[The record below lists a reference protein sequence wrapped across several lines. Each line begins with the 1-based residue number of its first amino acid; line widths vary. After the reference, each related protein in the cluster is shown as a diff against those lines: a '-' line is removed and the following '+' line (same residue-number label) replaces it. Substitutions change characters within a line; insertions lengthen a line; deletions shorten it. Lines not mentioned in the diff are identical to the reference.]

1 MGRVL
6 DVEVVVVVVLDD
18 VGGLVS
24 AAPQT
29 VQIVGWPWHASL
41 QSGHQFEDA
50 GIVMTN
56 TYRVLRISGCSGFK
70 RYYYRYV

>member
-29 VQIVGWPWHASL
+29 VQIVG
-41 QSGHQFEDA
+41 
-50 GIVMTN
+50 
-56 TYRVLRISGCSGFK
+56 
-70 RYYYRYV
+70 